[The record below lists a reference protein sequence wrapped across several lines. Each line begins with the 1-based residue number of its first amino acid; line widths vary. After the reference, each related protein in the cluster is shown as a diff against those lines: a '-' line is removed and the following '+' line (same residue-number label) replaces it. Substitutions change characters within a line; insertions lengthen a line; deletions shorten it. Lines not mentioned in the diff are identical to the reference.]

1 MEGVIMPKNAAK
13 LIAETSKDVTINVD
27 GVKELAQ
34 VLPLSLIDS
43 TLRCFVSH
51 NSQYS
56 RHNVHVHYRYLDLLI
71 QCTQC
76 SSS

>member
-34 VLPLSLIDS
+34 VVCVSL
-43 TLRCFVSH
+43 
-51 NSQYS
+51 
-56 RHNVHVHYRYLDLLI
+56 
-71 QCTQC
+71 
-76 SSS
+76 